1 MGPIRVSLRCG
12 RCRYELLGQPVSG
25 RCPECGLAVAT
36 SLALRTDHLQHG
48 EAELRRP
55 TLVAAAIVTTAAML
69 LACVVLQLAAPMLA
83 SIDQLFRQ
91 VSALPARIR
100 LWGWI
105 GSLVAVT
112 LSGLLLSRATS
123 RQEAALQSEWGRW
136 RLWMIIGH
144 AAWALALAAATLL
157 RWNDVHLD
165 NSIRAAIPWVGIA
178 VQLPGMSCALASYH
192 ALLAIVGRRSQA
204 LIEARA
210 ARQSVTLM
218 NSTAA
223 LVVVFAVSA
232 PLLQRLEF
240 DWASGVAVAG
250 AICLSILL
258 LFGAAYLFA
267 NAWWVARALVLPK
280 PRVED
285 FVGAE

>member
-12 RCRYELLGQPVSG
+12 RCRYELLGQPVDG
-25 RCPECGLAVAT
+25 RCPECGLPVVT

-48 EAELRRP
+48 EADLRRP
-55 TLVAAAIVTTAAML
+55 TLVAVAIVATAAML

-91 VSALPARIR
+91 VSLLPARIR

-105 GSLVAVT
+105 GSLAAVT
-112 LSGLLLSRATS
+112 LSGLLLARATS
-123 RQEAALQSEWGRW
+123 RQEGALRSEWGRW
-136 RLWMIIGH
+136 RTWMLLGH

-157 RWNDVHLD
+157 RWNDVHLS

-178 VQLPGMSCALASYH
+178 VQLPGMTCALASYH
-192 ALLAIVGRRSQA
+192 ALLAIAGRRSQA
-204 LIEARA
+204 LTEARA
-210 ARQSVTLM
+210 ARQSVALM

-223 LVVVFAVSA
+223 LVVVFAISA
-232 PLLQRLEF
+232 PLLQRLEY
-240 DWASGVAVAG
+240 DWASSAAVAG
-250 AICLSILL
+250 ATCLSILL

-267 NAWWVARALVLPK
+267 NAWWVAQALALPK
-280 PRVED
+280 PKVED
-285 FVGAE
+285 IVGAE